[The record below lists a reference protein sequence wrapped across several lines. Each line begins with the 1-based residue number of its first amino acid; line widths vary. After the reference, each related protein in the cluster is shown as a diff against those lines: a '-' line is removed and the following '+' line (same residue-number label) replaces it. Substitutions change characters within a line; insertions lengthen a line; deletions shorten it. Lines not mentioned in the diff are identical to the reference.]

1 MTLNNQV
8 LIAKEKILK
17 NNSDNPYRYSQT
29 DVITQEGSLLPL
41 PGLVSGMSTPI
52 PSITCFTSVNRR
64 MWRYTT
70 RQ

>member
-29 DVITQEGSLLPL
+29 DVITQEGRAYFRPGAWKTVTLPCPQSL
-41 PGLVSGMSTPI
+41 
-52 PSITCFTSVNRR
+52 
-64 MWRYTT
+64 
-70 RQ
+70 Q

>member
-29 DVITQEGSLLPL
+29 DVPPSLQEGRAYFPY
-41 PGLVSGMSTPI
+41 PELVAG
-52 PSITCFTSVNRR
+52 
-64 MWRYTT
+64 
-70 RQ
+70 